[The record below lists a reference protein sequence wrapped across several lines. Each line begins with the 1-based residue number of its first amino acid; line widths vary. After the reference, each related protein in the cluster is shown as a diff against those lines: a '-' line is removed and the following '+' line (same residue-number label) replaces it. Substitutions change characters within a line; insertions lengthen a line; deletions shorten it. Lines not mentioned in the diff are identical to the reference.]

1 MRDEDG
7 PGQTHRV
14 DAVEPSA
21 PWEPSPPELTTV
33 GPDFAV
39 VHEGTEVRRYDDL
52 EPDTVCEI
60 EGFSFRTL
68 PAPGELLCR
77 FATVND
83 VHFGEIECGV
93 LEGIDLGPVFRSP
106 AGADPY
112 PEVMNRGAV
121 EEIQAIAP
129 MAVVAKGDLT
139 DGGSLDAFARFEEV
153 YGGAFGD
160 RLVTVRG
167 NHDAKPGATF
177 GAVPFQDVVLPGVRL
192 AVLDT
197 SVQDEAGGA
206 LSTEQLTWL
215 DDLAAASTE
224 PVIVLGHHHPW
235 SPDSAERP
243 GAYFGVNPPDSERL
257 VEVVARRPSIVGYLA
272 GHTHRNR
279 LRTFTATGDVPWV
292 EVSCVKDYPGAWAEY
307 RVHAGGIVQILHRIS
322 TPEALAWTEQTR
334 HMFAGTY
341 HDYAFGSLHDR
352 CFAFPS
358 RR

>member
-1 MRDEDG
+1 ME
-7 PGQTHRV
+7 Q
-14 DAVEPSA
+14 SA
-21 PWEPSPPELTTV
+21 SPSPPELTTV

-39 VHEGTEVRRYDDL
+39 VHEGTETSRYEEL
-52 EPDTVCEI
+52 EPDTAYELG
-60 EGFSFRTL
+60 GFSFRTL
-68 PAPGELLCR
+68 PARGELLCR

-83 VHFGEIECGV
+83 VHFGEVECGV
-93 LEGIDLGPVFRSP
+93 LDGIDLGPVFRTP
-106 AGADPY
+106 PGEDPY

-121 EEIQAIAP
+121 EEIQAITP
-129 MAVVAKGDLT
+129 MAVAAKGDLT
-139 DGGSLDAFARFEEV
+139 TTGALDEFARFEEV

-177 GAVPFQDVVLPGVRL
+177 GAVPVQDVELPGVHL

-197 SVQDEAGGA
+197 SVEDEAGGA
-206 LSTEQLTWL
+206 LSTEQMAWL
-215 DDLAAASTE
+215 DDLAATSAE
-224 PVIVLGHHHPW
+224 PVLVLGHHHVW
-235 SPDSAERP
+235 SPDSNERP
-243 GAYFGVNPPDSERL
+243 AAYFGVNPDDSERL

-279 LRTFTATGDVPWV
+279 VRTIRATGSVPWV

-307 RVHAGGIVQILHRIS
+307 RVYEGGIVQILHRIS

-341 HDYAFGSLHDR
+341 HDYAFGDLADR
-352 CFAFPS
+352 CLVFPT